1 MPNLIKFCILELV
14 ESLDFMNLMRI
25 AYGDPMPNQTGL
37 KPGAHSYEK
46 AKVDPMPYVGIRPGS
61 QWLSKV

>member
-1 MPNLIKFCILELV
+1 MLIAN
-14 ESLDFMNLMRI
+14 D
-25 AYGDPMPNQTGL
+25 APMWNQTGL

-61 QWLSKV
+61 QWQSKVWKPKTKLKLKAGICTREKT

>member
-1 MPNLIKFCILELV
+1 
-14 ESLDFMNLMRI
+14 MNLMRI
-25 AYGDPMPNQTGL
+25 ANGDPMPNQTGL
-37 KPGAHSYEK
+37 KPGAHSFEI